1 MEVMTDKNIRVID
14 SIFDPNSGEQN
25 EVHYYKGSDGRMHY
39 KVWIFLEG
47 RDTYNVDYTI
57 YKLHSTFS
65 DPIRKVSRTIS
76 NPNCGLVI
84 WTWGTFELGIEIVL
98 KTGEKISASHQMSFD
113 R

>member
-1 MEVMTDKNIRVID
+1 MTTGKNISVRD
-14 SIFDPNSGEQN
+14 SIFDPNSREQN
-25 EVHYYKGSDGRMHY
+25 EVQYHKDSDGRICY

-47 RDTYNVDYTI
+47 RDTDHVDHTI
-57 YKLHSTFS
+57 YTLHSTFS

-84 WTWGTFELGIEIVL
+84 WTWGTFELGIEIIL

>member
-1 MEVMTDKNIRVID
+1 MELTTDKNIRIMD
-14 SIFDPNSGEQN
+14 SIFDPNSREQN
-25 EVHYYKGSDGRMHY
+25 EVHYYIGPDGSTNY

-47 RDTYNVDYTI
+47 RGTYDVDYII

-65 DPIRKVSRTIS
+65 DPIRKVSRTLS

-84 WTWGTFELGIEIVL
+84 WTWGTFDLGIEIVF